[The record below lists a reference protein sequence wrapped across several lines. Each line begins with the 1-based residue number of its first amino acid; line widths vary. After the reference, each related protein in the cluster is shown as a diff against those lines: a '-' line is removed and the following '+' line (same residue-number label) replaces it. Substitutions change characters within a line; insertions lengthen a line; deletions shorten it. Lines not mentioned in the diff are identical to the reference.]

1 MTYNRSES
9 AGEARPIDEGW
20 WAAVLQEEETHFSAG
35 IKRNNGKGPA
45 PAGGDPVADWQAA
58 RHLYEV
64 DEPVDLDVVGY
75 NRGGLL
81 VGFKSLQGF
90 VPASHLMNF
99 ATQLTEDERM
109 LALSR
114 KVGTRLKLK
123 VIEYDPAKGRV
134 VFSER
139 AAQSGPGSRQMV
151 LGNLRPGS
159 VVNGVVTNVCDFGAF
174 VDLGGIEGLIHVS
187 EVSWS
192 RVGHPRDVL
201 SYNQNVQV
209 SVLSVDA
216 DQGRVALSLKRLRP
230 DPWANVEHRYAVGQV
245 IEGLVTNVVNFGAFV
260 GIEEGLEGLIHVSE
274 LADGHFLHPRNVV
287 REGDQV
293 RACVVS
299 IDGPGRRLGLSL
311 RRMASINAVAAAAAG
326 TGPLP
331 PASLPEPEFVP
342 AHNTALDD

>member
-1 MTYNRSES
+1 MNDNRPQN
-9 AGEARPIDEGW
+9 AGGTPIDEGW
-20 WAAVLQEEETHFSAG
+20 WSAVLQEEEDHYSARRSAG
-35 IKRNNGKGPA
+35 RPSL
-45 PAGGDPVADWQAA
+45 PAGGDPAADWQSA
-58 RHLYEV
+58 RNLYEA
-64 DEPVDLDVVGY
+64 DEPVELDVVGY

-81 VGFKSLQGF
+81 VSFQSLQGF
-90 VPASHLMNF
+90 VPASHLVNF
-99 ATQLTEDERM
+99 PNQVTEEERM
-109 LALSR
+109 GALSR
-114 KVGTRLKLK
+114 KVGMRLKLK

-139 AAQSGPGSRQMV
+139 AAQAGPGSRQQV
-151 LGNLRPGS
+151 LGSLRPGS
-159 VVNGVVTNVCDFGAF
+159 VVAGVVTNVCDFGAF

-201 SYNQNVQV
+201 SCNQKVQV

-230 DPWANVEHRYAVGQV
+230 DPWANVEQRYRLGQV
-245 IEGLVTNVVNFGAFV
+245 LEGTVTNVVNFGAFV

-287 REGDQV
+287 REGDHV
-293 RACVVS
+293 RAAIVS

-311 RRMASINAVAAAAAG
+311 RRLSALEVQAVELAPNG
-326 TGPLP
+326 L
-331 PASLPEPEFVP
+331 SEVE
-342 AHNTALDD
+342 H

>member
-1 MTYNRSES
+1 MNENNLQT
-9 AGEARPIDEGW
+9 AGGKPIDEGW
-20 WAAVLQEEETHFSAG
+20 WAAVLQEEEDHFSA
-35 IKRNNGKGPA
+35 RRPA
-45 PAGGDPVADWQAA
+45 ARPTPAGGGDPAADWQAA
-58 RHLYEV
+58 RQLYEA
-64 DEPVDLDVVGY
+64 DEPVELDVLGY

-81 VGFKSLQGF
+81 VGFRSLQGF
-90 VPASHLMNF
+90 VPASHLVNF
-99 ATQLTEDERM
+99 PNQVTEEERM
-109 LALSR
+109 GSLSR
-114 KVGTRLKLK
+114 KVGMRLKLK

-139 AAQSGPGSRQMV
+139 AAQAGPGSRQQV
-151 LGNLRPGS
+151 LGSLRPGS
-159 VVNGVVTNVCDFGAF
+159 IVDGVITNVCDFGAF

-201 SYNQNVQV
+201 ACNQQVQV

-230 DPWANVEHRYAVGQV
+230 DPWANVADRYRLGQ
-245 IEGLVTNVVNFGAFV
+245 ILEGTVTNVVNFGAFV

-287 REGDQV
+287 REGDRV
-293 RACVVS
+293 RACIVS

-311 RRMASINAVAAAAAG
+311 RRLSALEMPAVE
-326 TGPLP
+326 L
-331 PASLPEPEFVP
+331 
-342 AHNTALDD
+342 AHNGHNEIEH